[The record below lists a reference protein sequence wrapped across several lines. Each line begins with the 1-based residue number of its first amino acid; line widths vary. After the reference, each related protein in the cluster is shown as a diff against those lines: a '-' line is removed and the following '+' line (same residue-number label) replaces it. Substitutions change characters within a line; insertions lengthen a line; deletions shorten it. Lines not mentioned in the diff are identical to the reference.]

1 MPMTPLDRGQ
11 LWVMRIHAAALALLL
26 LVAGAVAEFVL
37 HERLDMPRGA
47 ILLPLLLACVWIV
60 FFSPGRRFARWG
72 YLMDAEELQVQ
83 HGLLTRVHTVVPLD
97 RVQHLDLAQG
107 PLERSFGVSRLIV
120 HTAGTLHSQVLLPG
134 LPRETAERMR
144 DDIRARIRQ
153 EAE

>member
-1 MPMTPLDRGQ
+1 MTPLDKGQ

-26 LVAGAVAEFVL
+26 LIAGAVAEAVL
-37 HERLDMPRGA
+37 HGQVEFPRGA
-47 ILLPLLLACVWIV
+47 ILLPLLIACIWIV
-60 FFSPGRRFARWG
+60 FFAPARRFRRWG
-72 YLMDAEELQVQ
+72 YRMEADELQVQ
-83 HGLLTRVHTVVPLD
+83 HGMLTQVHTVVPLD

-134 LPRETAERMR
+134 LPREIAEQMR
-144 DDIRARIRQ
+144 DEIRARIRQ

>member
-1 MPMTPLDRGQ
+1 MTPLDGGQ
-11 LWVMRIHAAALALLL
+11 LWVMRIHAGAFAVLL
-26 LVAGAVAEFVL
+26 LVAGAAAEAVL
-37 HERLDMPRGA
+37 HEHVAFPRGA
-47 ILLPLLLACVWIV
+47 ILLPLLAAAIWIAFV
-60 FFSPGRRFARWG
+60 APARRFRRWG
-72 YLMDAEELQVQ
+72 YRMDAEELQVQ
-83 HGLLTRVHTVVPLD
+83 HGLLTQVHTVVPLD

-144 DDIRARIRQ
+144 DEIRARIRQ

>member
-1 MPMTPLDRGQ
+1 MTPLDKGQ

-26 LVAGAVAEFVL
+26 LLAGAVAEAVL
-37 HERLDMPRGA
+37 HDRVELPRGA
-47 ILLPLLLACVWIV
+47 ILLPLVIAAVWIV
-60 FFSPGRRFARWG
+60 FFAPARRFSRWG
-72 YLMDAEELQVQ
+72 YRMDADELQVQ
-83 HGLLTRVHTVVPLD
+83 HGMLTQVHTVVPLD
-97 RVQHLDLAQG
+97 RIQHLDLAQG

-144 DDIRARIRQ
+144 DEIRARIRQ